1 MTPEEE
7 TVASSG
13 DSNGSTSESGSG
25 PSAYEGGDE
34 RAQLVYLVCMYVLHL
49 CVVSFNLA
57 GLLLFTRSFGVPF
70 DAWNVIS
77 DLDWSRGFGFV

>member
-1 MTPEEE
+1 MPLWVHAPAKTSQIG
-7 TVASSG
+7 VASGG

-49 CVVSFNLA
+49 CVVRFNLGGSA
-57 GLLLFTRSFGVPF
+57 FIHALFRRPF
-70 DAWNVIS
+70 
-77 DLDWSRGFGFV
+77 